1 MKKEL
6 GFVNKFNIEDAI
18 NDLKTAFI
26 NKRYQKTLDNK
37 LYFNLKMMS
46 SVNLK

>member
-18 NDLKTAFI
+18 NAVNDYVRDLAI
-26 NKRYQKTLDNK
+26 NHGYNK
-37 LYFNLKMMS
+37 NVYYVFFKI
-46 SVNLK
+46 